1 MKNKK
6 VFGLAVLAMILVI
19 VGAAN
24 YILSALSA
32 RVDLT
37 AEQLYTL
44 SPGSKAAL
52 AKLDQKVTLKFFF
65 SESAKDTPPSLKT
78 YAEQVRDL
86 LGEYER
92 AGNGNVVIETY
103 DPKQDSDEE
112 EWAVKY
118 GIEPQQAN
126 PFGAPIYFGLV
137 VTCGTQEQTIPG
149 FDPRMESTLEYE
161 ITRHITRAVWPERPV
176 VGVLSSIPGVL
187 GEQMNPMMMQMRQ
200 RPSRGWVAFSELKK
214 DYDVREIAKD
224 AESIDPDVKA
234 LVVLHPKDL
243 SEKTLFAI
251 DQFVIKGGRLIA
263 CVDPFS
269 FKDFQTNAQQQ
280 NPMMQMGGQAEP
292 STLGK
297 LFDAWGISFDTK
309 KCVADDKAA
318 VQMRGPNGAVVT
330 DSTVL
335 MLGKDN
341 VEKDV
346 LTANISQL
354 FFPFA
359 GALDFTPTEGLE
371 FTPILTT
378 STNGACL
385 VNASMMPM
393 VLQMGPAA
401 IRDQIKPDGVH
412 RTLAGRLSGK
422 FKTAF
427 PKGPDWTEGSTNA
440 VPKVV
445 AASEKDNSV
454 FLFADADFLADEA
467 CTETINTLFGQ
478 QTILRGDNLAIFA
491 NIVEQFAGREELI
504 GLRSRG
510 PSDRPFEVV
519 RELRAEAEK
528 QFRADAEKLQK
539 EVNETSKELNEL
551 LQGKRGTNRQLV
563 TQEIETRVNN
573 LRRKKV
579 ETQKK
584 LKNVRKELNADIEN
598 LGFKLKVI
606 NICLMPLLVILFGII
621 RALFRRRR

>member
-6 VFGLAVLAMILVI
+6 VFGLAVLALILVI
-19 VGAAN
+19 VGATN

-44 SPGSKAAL
+44 SPGSKAVL

-65 SESAKDTPPSLKT
+65 SESAKDMPSSLKT

-118 GIEPQQAN
+118 GVEPQQAN

-149 FDPRMESTLEYE
+149 FDPRMESTLENE
-161 ITRHITRAVWPERPV
+161 ITRHITRVAWPERPV
-176 VGVLSSIPGVL
+176 VGVLSAIPGVL
-187 GEQMNPMMMQMRQ
+187 GEQMNPMMMQMRR
-200 RPSRGWVAFSELKK
+200 RPSPGWVAFSELKK
-214 DYDVREIAKD
+214 DYDLREIAKD
-224 AESIDPDVKA
+224 AESIDSDVKA
-234 LVVLHPKDL
+234 LVVIHPKDL

-269 FKDFQTNAQQQ
+269 FKDFEASSQQQQ
-280 NPMMQMGGQAEP
+280 NPMMQMGGQGGP

-297 LFDAWGISFDTK
+297 LFEKWGISFDTA

-318 VQMRGPNGAVVT
+318 VQMRGRNGAVVT
-330 DSTVL
+330 DATVL
-335 MLGKDN
+335 ELGKAN
-341 VEKDV
+341 IAKDV
-346 LTANISQL
+346 LTAGISQL
-354 FFPFA
+354 IIPYA
-359 GALDFTPTEGLE
+359 GALEFTPSEGLE
-371 FTPILTT
+371 FTPILT
-378 STNGACL
+378 SSNSACL
-385 VNASMMPM
+385 VDASM
-393 VLQMGPAA
+393 LQMGPEA
-401 IRDQIKPDGVH
+401 IRGQIKPDGVR
-412 RTLAGRLSGK
+412 RTLAGRLTGT

-427 PKGPDWTEGSTNA
+427 PKGPDWKEGSTNA
-440 VPKVV
+440 VPTVV
-445 AASEKDNSV
+445 ESGKGFV
-454 FLFADADFLADEA
+454 FLFADADFLSNEA
-467 CTETINTLFGQ
+467 CVEMVNTLFGQ
-478 QTILRGDNLAIFA
+478 QAVLRGDNLSLFS
-491 NIVEQFAGREELI
+491 NIIEQFAGREELI

-519 RELRAEAEK
+519 RNLRAEAEK
-528 QFRADAEKLQK
+528 KFRAKAEELQSKL
-539 EVNETSKELNEL
+539 NETSKKLNEL
-551 LQGKRGTNRQLV
+551 LQGKRGTDRQLV
-563 TQEIETRVNN
+563 SQELESAIGEA
-573 LRRKKV
+573 RREKAK
-579 ETQKK
+579 TQKE

-598 LGFKLKVI
+598 LGFRLKVL
-606 NICLMPLLVILFGII
+606 NICLMPLLVILLGIGHAI
-621 RALFRRRR
+621 FRRKR

>member
-44 SPGSKAAL
+44 SPGSKAVL

-65 SESAKDTPPSLKT
+65 SESAKDMPPSLKT

-86 LGEYER
+86 LREYER
-92 AGNGNVVIETY
+92 AGKGNVVIETY

-118 GIEPQQAN
+118 GVEPQQAN

-149 FDPRMESTLEYE
+149 FDPRMESTLENE
-161 ITRHITRAVWPERPV
+161 ITRHITRVVWPERPV

-187 GEQMNPMMMQMRQ
+187 GEQMNPMMMQMRR
-200 RPSRGWVAFSELKK
+200 RPSPGWIAFAELKK
-214 DYDVREIAKD
+214 DYDLREIAPD

-234 LVVLHPKDL
+234 LVVIHPKNL

-269 FKDFQTNAQQQ
+269 FKDFEASSQQQQ
-280 NPMMQMGGQAEP
+280 NPMMQMGGQGGP

-297 LFDAWGISFDTK
+297 LFEKWGISFDTA

-318 VQMRGPNGAVVT
+318 VQMRGRNGAVVT
-330 DSTVL
+330 DATVL
-335 MLGKDN
+335 ELGKAN
-341 VEKDV
+341 IAKDV
-346 LTANISQL
+346 LTAGISQL
-354 FFPFA
+354 IIPYA
-359 GALDFTPTEGLE
+359 GALEFTPSEGLE
-371 FTPILTT
+371 FTPILTS
-378 STNGACL
+378 STNNACL
-385 VNASMMPM
+385 VDASM
-393 VLQMGPAA
+393 LQMGPEA
-401 IRDQIKPDGVH
+401 IRGQIKPDGVR
-412 RTLAGRLSGK
+412 RTLAGRLTGT

-427 PKGPDWTEGSTNA
+427 PKGPDWKEGSTNA
-440 VPKVV
+440 VPTVV
-445 AASEKDNSV
+445 ESGKGFV
-454 FLFADADFLADEA
+454 FLFADADFLSNEA
-467 CTETINTLFGQ
+467 CVEMVNTLFGQ
-478 QTILRGDNLAIFA
+478 QAVLRGDNLSLFS
-491 NIVEQFAGREELI
+491 NIIEQFAGREELI

-519 RELRAEAEK
+519 RNLRAEAEK
-528 QFRADAEKLQK
+528 KFRAKAEELQAKL
-539 EVNETSKELNEL
+539 NETSKKLNEL
-551 LQGKRGTNRQLV
+551 LQGKRGTDRQLV
-563 TQEIETRVNN
+563 SQELESAIGEA
-573 LRRKKV
+573 RREKAK
-579 ETQKK
+579 TQKE

-598 LGFKLKVI
+598 LGFRLKVV
-606 NICLMPLLVILFGII
+606 NICLMPLLVILFGIF
-621 RALFRRRR
+621 RAVLRRRR

>member
-6 VFGLAVLAMILVI
+6 VFALVLLALILVI

-37 AEQLYTL
+37 AEHLYTL
-44 SPGSKAAL
+44 SPGSKAVL
-52 AKLDQKVTLKFFF
+52 GKLDRKVTLKFFF
-65 SESAKDTPPSLKT
+65 SESAKDMPPSLKT

-269 FKDFQTNAQQQ
+269 FKDFQANAQQQ
-280 NPMMQMGGQAEP
+280 NPMMQQMGGQAGP

-297 LFDAWGISFDTK
+297 LFDTWGISFDTK

-318 VQMRGPNGAVVT
+318 VQMRGRGGAVVT
-330 DSTVL
+330 DATVL
-335 MLGKDN
+335 DLGKAN
-341 VEKDV
+341 FEKDV
-346 LTANISQL
+346 LTAGISQMI
-354 FFPFA
+354 FPYA
-359 GALDFTPTEGLE
+359 GALSFKPTDGLA
-371 FTPILTT
+371 FTPIICT
-378 STNGACL
+378 STNSACL
-385 VNASMMPM
+385 VDATY
-393 VLQMGPAA
+393 LQMGPEA
-401 IRDQIKPDGVH
+401 IRGQINPDGVR
-412 RTLAGRLSGK
+412 RTLAGRLTGK

-445 AASEKDNSV
+445 AASEKENSV
-454 FLFADADFLADEA
+454 FLFADADFLSDDA
-467 CTETINTLFGQ
+467 CVQVGDTLFGQ
-478 QTILRGDNLAIFA
+478 QAVLRGDNLALFA

-528 QFRADAEKLQK
+528 KFRAKAEDLQK
-539 EVNETSKELNEL
+539 KFNETNKKLNDL
-551 LQGKRGTNRQLV
+551 LQGKHGTDRKLIS
-563 TQEIETRVNN
+563 QELENAISEA
-573 LRRKKV
+573 RREKAK
-579 ETQKK
+579 TQKE

-606 NICLMPLLVILFGII
+606 NICLVPLLVILFGIVH
-621 RALFRRRR
+621 ALLRRKR

>member
-6 VFGLAVLAMILVI
+6 VFGLVVLALILVI
-19 VGAAN
+19 AGATN

-37 AEQLYTL
+37 AERLYTL
-44 SPGSKAAL
+44 SPGSKAVL

-65 SESAKDTPPSLKT
+65 SESAKDMPPSLKT

-86 LGEYER
+86 LREYER
-92 AGNGNVVIETY
+92 AGKGNVVIETY

-118 GIEPQQAN
+118 GVEPQQAN

-149 FDPRMESTLEYE
+149 FDPRMESTLENE
-161 ITRHITRAVWPERPV
+161 ITRHITRVVWPERPV

-187 GEQMNPMMMQMRQ
+187 GEQMNPMMMQMRR
-200 RPSRGWVAFSELKK
+200 RPSPGWIAFAELKK
-214 DYDVREIAKD
+214 DYDLREIAKD

-234 LVVLHPKDL
+234 LVVIHPKDL

-269 FKDFQTNAQQQ
+269 FKDFEASAQQQQ
-280 NPMMQMGGQAEP
+280 NPMMQMGGQGGP

-297 LFDAWGISFDTK
+297 LFEKWGISFDTT
-309 KCVADDKAA
+309 KCVADDQAA
-318 VQMRGPNGAVVT
+318 VQMKGRNGTVVT
-330 DSTVL
+330 DATVL
-335 MLGKDN
+335 ELGKAN
-341 VEKDV
+341 IAKDV
-346 LTANISQL
+346 LTAGASQL
-354 FFPFA
+354 IIPFA
-359 GALDFTPTEGLE
+359 GALEFKPTEGLE

-385 VNASMMPM
+385 VEASM
-393 VLQMGPAA
+393 LQMGPEA
-401 IRDQIKPDGVH
+401 IRGQIKPDGVR
-412 RTLAGRLSGK
+412 RTLAGRLTGT

-427 PKGPDWTEGSTNA
+427 PKGPDWKEGSTNA
-440 VPKVV
+440 VPTVV
-445 AASEKDNSV
+445 ESGKGFV
-454 FLFADADFLADEA
+454 FLFADADFLSNEA
-467 CTETINTLFGQ
+467 CVEMVNTLFGQ
-478 QTILRGDNLAIFA
+478 QAVLRGDNLSLFS
-491 NIVEQFAGREELI
+491 NIIEQFAGREELI

-519 RELRAEAEK
+519 RNLRAEAEK
-528 QFRADAEKLQK
+528 KFRAKAEELQAKL
-539 EVNETSKELNEL
+539 NETSKKLNEL
-551 LQGKRGTNRQLV
+551 LQGKRGTDRQLV
-563 TQEIETRVNN
+563 SQELESAIGEA
-573 LRRKKV
+573 RREKAK
-579 ETQKK
+579 TQKE

-598 LGFKLKVI
+598 LGFRLKVV
-606 NICLMPLLVILFGII
+606 NICLVPLLVILFGIF
-621 RALFRRRR
+621 RAILRRKR

>member
-6 VFGLAVLAMILVI
+6 AFALVLLALILVI

-44 SPGSKAAL
+44 SPGSKAVL
-52 AKLDQKVTLKFFF
+52 GKLDRKVTLKFFF
-65 SESAKDTPPSLKT
+65 SESAKDMPPSLKT

-92 AGNGNVVIETY
+92 AGNGNVTLETY

-137 VTCGTQEQTIPG
+137 AVCGTQEQTIPG

-176 VGVLSSIPGVL
+176 VGVLSAIPGVL
-187 GEQMNPMMMQMRQ
+187 GEQPNPMMMQRQ
-200 RPSRGWVAFSELKK
+200 RPSRGWIAFSELKK

-224 AESIDPDVKA
+224 AESIDDDVKA
-234 LVVLHPKDL
+234 LVVVHPKDL

-269 FKDFQTNAQQQ
+269 FKDFQASGQQQ
-280 NPMMQMGGQAEP
+280 NPMMMQMGGQGGP

-297 LFDAWGISFDTK
+297 LFDAWGVSFDTS
-309 KCVADDKAA
+309 KCVADDKAS
-318 VQMRGPNGAVVT
+318 VQMRGRNGAVET
-330 DSTVL
+330 DATL
-335 MLGKDN
+335 LDLGKAN
-341 VEKDV
+341 IAKDV
-346 LTANISQL
+346 LTAGLSQL
-354 FFPFA
+354 LLPYA
-359 GALDFTPTEGLE
+359 GALEVTAKDGLA

-385 VNASMMPM
+385 VEASM
-393 VLQMGPAA
+393 LQMGPAA
-401 IRDQIKPDGVH
+401 IRDQIKPDGVR
-412 RTLAGRLSGK
+412 RTLAGRLTGT

-427 PKGPDWTEGSTNA
+427 PKGPDWKEGSTNA

-445 AASEKDNSV
+445 ASGESSV

-467 CTETINTLFGQ
+467 CVQVVDTLFGQ
-478 QTILRGDNLAIFA
+478 QAALRGDNLALFA

-519 RELRAEAEK
+519 RNLRAEAEK
-528 QFRADAEKLQK
+528 KFRAKAEELQAKL
-539 EVNETSKELNEL
+539 NETSKKLNEL
-551 LQGKRGTNRQLV
+551 LQGKRGTDRQLV
-563 TQEIETRVNN
+563 SQELESAIGEA
-573 LRRKKV
+573 RREKAK
-579 ETQKK
+579 TQKE

-598 LGFKLKVI
+598 LGFRLKVL
-606 NICLMPLLVILFGII
+606 NICLVPLLVVLFGIVH
-621 RALFRRRR
+621 ALLRRKR

>member
-6 VFGLAVLAMILVI
+6 VFGLVLLALILVI
-19 VGAAN
+19 VGTTN

-44 SPGSKAAL
+44 SPGSRAVL
-52 AKLDQKVTLKFFF
+52 AKLDRPVTLKFFF
-65 SESAKDTPPSLKT
+65 SESAKDMPPSLKT

-92 AGNGNVVIETY
+92 AGNGNVALETY

-118 GIEPQQAN
+118 GVEPQQAN

-176 VGVLSSIPGVL
+176 VGVLSAIPGVL
-187 GEQMNPMMMQMRQ
+187 GDKPNPMMMQMRQ
-200 RPSRGWVAFSELKK
+200 RPSRGWIAFAELKK

-224 AESIDPDVKA
+224 AESIDDDVKT
-234 LVVLHPKDL
+234 LIVVHPKDL

-269 FKDFQTNAQQQ
+269 FKDFEASSQQQ
-280 NPMMQMGGQAEP
+280 NPMMMQMGGQGGP

-297 LFDAWGISFDTK
+297 LFDAWGITFDTA

-318 VQMRGPNGAVVT
+318 VQMQGRDGAAVT
-330 DSTVL
+330 DATVL
-335 MLGKDN
+335 NLGKAN
-341 VEKDV
+341 IQKDV
-346 LTANISQL
+346 LTAGLSQL
-354 FFPFA
+354 ILPYA
-359 GALDFTPTEGLE
+359 GALEFTAKEGLA

-385 VNASMMPM
+385 VDASM
-393 VLQMGPAA
+393 LQMGPGA
-401 IRDQIKPDGVH
+401 IRDQIRPDGVR
-412 RTLAGRLSGK
+412 RTLAGRLTGT

-427 PKGPDWTEGSTNA
+427 PKGPDWKEGSTNA
-440 VPKVV
+440 VPKVI
-445 AASEKDNSV
+445 AASEKENSV
-454 FLFADADFLADEA
+454 FLFADADFLSDQA
-467 CTETINTLFGQ
+467 CVEVVNTLFGQ
-478 QTILRGDNLAIFA
+478 QAVLRGDNLALFA

-519 RELRAEAEK
+519 RDLRAEAEK
-528 QFRADAEKLQK
+528 KFRAKAEELQAKL
-539 EVNETSKELNEL
+539 NETSKKLNEL
-551 LQGKRGTNRQLV
+551 LQGKRGTDRQLV
-563 TQEIETRVNN
+563 SQELESAIGEA
-573 LRRKKV
+573 RREKAK
-579 ETQKK
+579 TQKE

-598 LGFKLKVI
+598 LGFRLKTI
-606 NICLMPLLVILFGII
+606 NICLVPLLVILFGIF
-621 RALFRRRR
+621 RALLRRKR

>member
-6 VFGLAVLAMILVI
+6 AFALVLLALILVI

-44 SPGSKAAL
+44 SPGSKAVL
-52 AKLDQKVTLKFFF
+52 GKLDRKVTLKFFF
-65 SESAKDTPPSLKT
+65 SESAKDMPPSLKT

-92 AGNGNVVIETY
+92 AGNGNVTLEIY

-137 VTCGTQEQTIPG
+137 AVCGTQEQTIPG

-176 VGVLSSIPGVL
+176 VGVLSAIPGVL
-187 GEQMNPMMMQMRQ
+187 GEQPNPMMMQRQ
-200 RPSRGWVAFSELKK
+200 RPSRGWIAFSELKK

-224 AESIDPDVKA
+224 AESIDDDVKA
-234 LVVLHPKDL
+234 LVVVHPKDL

-269 FKDFQTNAQQQ
+269 FKDFQASGQQQ
-280 NPMMQMGGQAEP
+280 NPMMMQMGGQGGP

-297 LFDAWGISFDTK
+297 LFDAWGVSFDTS
-309 KCVADDKAA
+309 KCVADDKAS
-318 VQMRGPNGAVVT
+318 VQMRGRNGAVET
-330 DSTVL
+330 DATL
-335 MLGKDN
+335 LDLGKAN
-341 VEKDV
+341 IAKDV
-346 LTANISQL
+346 LTAGLSQL
-354 FFPFA
+354 LLPYA
-359 GALDFTPTEGLE
+359 GALEVTAKDGLT

-385 VNASMMPM
+385 VEASM
-393 VLQMGPAA
+393 LQMGPAA
-401 IRDQIKPDGVH
+401 IRDQIKPDGVR
-412 RTLAGRLSGK
+412 RTLAGRLTGT

-427 PKGPDWTEGSTNA
+427 PKGPDWKEGSTNA

-445 AASEKDNSV
+445 ASGESSV

-467 CTETINTLFGQ
+467 CVQVVDTLFGQ
-478 QTILRGDNLAIFA
+478 QAALRGDNLALFA

-528 QFRADAEKLQK
+528 KFRAKAEDLQK
-539 EVNETSKELNEL
+539 KFNETNKKLNDL
-551 LQGKRGTNRQLV
+551 LQGKHGTDRKLIS
-563 TQEIETRVNN
+563 QELESAIGEA
-573 LRRKKV
+573 RREKAK
-579 ETQKK
+579 TQKE

-598 LGFKLKVI
+598 LGFRLKVL
-606 NICLMPLLVILFGII
+606 NICLVPLLVVLFGIVH
-621 RALFRRRR
+621 ALLRRKR

>member
-6 VFGLAVLAMILVI
+6 VFALVLLALILVI

-44 SPGSKAAL
+44 SPGSKAVL
-52 AKLDQKVTLKFFF
+52 GKLDRKVTLKFFF
-65 SESAKDTPPSLKT
+65 SESAKDMPPSLKT

-92 AGNGNVVIETY
+92 AGNGNVTLETY

-137 VTCGTQEQTIPG
+137 AVCGTQEQTIPG

-176 VGVLSSIPGVL
+176 VGVLSAIPGVL
-187 GEQMNPMMMQMRQ
+187 GEQPNPMMMQRQ
-200 RPSRGWVAFSELKK
+200 RPSRGWIAFSELKK

-224 AESIDPDVKA
+224 AESIDDDVKA
-234 LVVLHPKDL
+234 LVVVHPKDL

-269 FKDFQTNAQQQ
+269 FKDFQASGQQQ
-280 NPMMQMGGQAEP
+280 NPMMMQMGGQGGP

-297 LFDAWGISFDTK
+297 LFDAWGVSFDTS
-309 KCVADDKAA
+309 KCVADDKAS
-318 VQMRGPNGAVVT
+318 VQMRGRNGAVET
-330 DSTVL
+330 DATL
-335 MLGKDN
+335 LDLGKAN
-341 VEKDV
+341 IAKDV
-346 LTANISQL
+346 LTAGLSQL
-354 FFPFA
+354 LLPYA
-359 GALDFTPTEGLE
+359 GALEVTAKDGLA

-385 VNASMMPM
+385 VEASM
-393 VLQMGPAA
+393 LQMGPAA
-401 IRDQIKPDGVH
+401 IRDQIKPDGVR
-412 RTLAGRLSGK
+412 RTLAGRLTGT

-427 PKGPDWTEGSTNA
+427 PKGPDWKEGSTNA

-445 AASEKDNSV
+445 ASGESSV

-467 CTETINTLFGQ
+467 CVQVVDTLFGQ
-478 QTILRGDNLAIFA
+478 QAALRGDNLALFA

-528 QFRADAEKLQK
+528 KFRAKAEDLQK
-539 EVNETSKELNEL
+539 KFNETNKKLNDL
-551 LQGKRGTNRQLV
+551 LQGKHGTDRKLIS
-563 TQEIETRVNN
+563 QELESAIGEA
-573 LRRKKV
+573 RREKAK
-579 ETQKK
+579 TQKE

-598 LGFKLKVI
+598 LGFRLKVL
-606 NICLMPLLVILFGII
+606 NICLVPLLVVLFGIVH
-621 RALFRRRR
+621 ALLRRKR

>member
-1 MKNKK
+1 MKSKK
-6 VFGLAVLAMILVI
+6 FFGLAVLALILVI

-24 YILSALSA
+24 FILSALSA

-44 SPGSKAAL
+44 SPGSKAVL

-65 SESAKDTPPSLKT
+65 SESAKDMPPSLKT

-118 GIEPQQAN
+118 GVEPQQAN

-149 FDPRMESTLEYE
+149 FDPRMESTLENE

-176 VGVLSSIPGVL
+176 VGVLSAIPGVL
-187 GEQMNPMMMQMRQ
+187 GEQMNPMMMQMRR
-200 RPSRGWVAFSELKK
+200 RPSPGWVAFSELKK
-214 DYDVREIAKD
+214 DYDLREIAKD

-234 LVVLHPKDL
+234 LVVIHPKDL

-269 FKDFQTNAQQQ
+269 FKDMEASSQQQ
-280 NPMMQMGGQAEP
+280 NPMMQMGGQGGP

-297 LFDAWGISFDTK
+297 LFEKWGISFDTS

-318 VQMRGPNGAVVT
+318 VQMRGRNGAVVT
-330 DSTVL
+330 DATVL
-335 MLGKDN
+335 ELGKAN
-341 VEKDV
+341 IAKDV
-346 LTANISQL
+346 LTAGISQL
-354 FFPFA
+354 IIPYA
-359 GALDFTPTEGLE
+359 GALEFTPSEGLE
-371 FTPILTT
+371 FTPILTS
-378 STNGACL
+378 STNNACL
-385 VNASMMPM
+385 VDASM
-393 VLQMGPAA
+393 LQMGPEA
-401 IRDQIKPDGVH
+401 IRGQIKPDGVR
-412 RTLAGRLSGK
+412 RTLAGRLTGT

-427 PKGPDWTEGSTNA
+427 PKGPDWKEGSTNA
-440 VPKVV
+440 VPTVV
-445 AASEKDNSV
+445 ESGKGFV
-454 FLFADADFLADEA
+454 FLFADADFLSNEA
-467 CTETINTLFGQ
+467 CVEMVNTLFGQ
-478 QTILRGDNLAIFA
+478 QAVLRGDNLSLFS
-491 NIVEQFAGREELI
+491 NIIEQFAGREELI

-519 RELRAEAEK
+519 RNLRAEAEK
-528 QFRADAEKLQK
+528 KFRAKAEELQAKL
-539 EVNETSKELNEL
+539 NETSKKLNEL
-551 LQGKRGTNRQLV
+551 LQGKPTASSS
-563 TQEIETRVNN
+563 
-573 LRRKKV
+573 RR
-579 ETQKK
+579 
-584 LKNVRKELNADIEN
+584 NS
-598 LGFKLKVI
+598 
-606 NICLMPLLVILFGII
+606 
-621 RALFRRRR
+621 RAPSARPAAKRRRRRRSSRTSARS

>member
-6 VFGLAVLAMILVI
+6 VFALVLLALILVI

-44 SPGSKAAL
+44 SPGSKAVL
-52 AKLDQKVTLKFFF
+52 GKLDRKVTLKFFF
-65 SESAKDTPPSLKT
+65 SESAKDMPPSLKT

-92 AGNGNVVIETY
+92 AGNGNVTLEIY

-137 VTCGTQEQTIPG
+137 AVCGTQEQTIPG

-176 VGVLSSIPGVL
+176 VGVLSAIPGVL
-187 GEQMNPMMMQMRQ
+187 GEQPNPMMMQRQ
-200 RPSRGWVAFSELKK
+200 RPSRGWIAFSELKK

-224 AESIDPDVKA
+224 AESIDDDVKA
-234 LVVLHPKDL
+234 LVVVHPKDL

-269 FKDFQTNAQQQ
+269 FKDFQASGQQQ
-280 NPMMQMGGQAEP
+280 NPMMMQMGGQGGP

-297 LFDAWGISFDTK
+297 LFDAWGVSFDTS
-309 KCVADDKAA
+309 KCVADDKAS
-318 VQMRGPNGAVVT
+318 VQMRGRNGAVET
-330 DSTVL
+330 DATL
-335 MLGKDN
+335 LDLGKAN
-341 VEKDV
+341 IAKDV
-346 LTANISQL
+346 LTAGLSQL
-354 FFPFA
+354 LLPYA
-359 GALDFTPTEGLE
+359 GALEVTAKDGLA

-385 VNASMMPM
+385 VEASM
-393 VLQMGPAA
+393 LQMGPAA
-401 IRDQIKPDGVH
+401 IRDQIKPDGVR
-412 RTLAGRLSGK
+412 RTLAGRLTGT

-427 PKGPDWTEGSTNA
+427 PKGPDWKEGSTNA

-445 AASEKDNSV
+445 ASGESSV

-467 CTETINTLFGQ
+467 CVQVVDTLFGQ
-478 QTILRGDNLAIFA
+478 
-491 NIVEQFAGREELI
+491 
-504 GLRSRG
+504 
-510 PSDRPFEVV
+510 
-519 RELRAEAEK
+519 
-528 QFRADAEKLQK
+528 
-539 EVNETSKELNEL
+539 
-551 LQGKRGTNRQLV
+551 
-563 TQEIETRVNN
+563 
-573 LRRKKV
+573 
-579 ETQKK
+579 
-584 LKNVRKELNADIEN
+584 
-598 LGFKLKVI
+598 
-606 NICLMPLLVILFGII
+606 
-621 RALFRRRR
+621 

>member
-6 VFGLAVLAMILVI
+6 AFALVLLALILVI

-44 SPGSKAAL
+44 SPGSKAVL
-52 AKLDQKVTLKFFF
+52 GKLDRKVTLKFFF
-65 SESAKDTPPSLKT
+65 SESAKDMPPSLKT

-92 AGNGNVVIETY
+92 AGNGNVTLETY

-137 VTCGTQEQTIPG
+137 AVCGTQEQTIPG

-176 VGVLSSIPGVL
+176 VGVLSAIPGVL
-187 GEQMNPMMMQMRQ
+187 GEQPNPMMMQRQ
-200 RPSRGWVAFSELKK
+200 RPSRGWIAFSELKK

-224 AESIDPDVKA
+224 AESIDDDVKA
-234 LVVLHPKDL
+234 LVVVHPKDL

-269 FKDFQTNAQQQ
+269 FKDFQASGQQQ
-280 NPMMQMGGQAEP
+280 NPMMMQMGGQGGP

-297 LFDAWGISFDTK
+297 LFDAWGVSFDTS
-309 KCVADDKAA
+309 KCVADDKAS
-318 VQMRGPNGAVVT
+318 VQMRGRNGAVET
-330 DSTVL
+330 DATL
-335 MLGKDN
+335 LDLGKAN
-341 VEKDV
+341 IAKDV
-346 LTANISQL
+346 LTAGLSQL
-354 FFPFA
+354 LLPYA
-359 GALDFTPTEGLE
+359 GALEVTAKDGLA

-385 VNASMMPM
+385 VEASM
-393 VLQMGPAA
+393 LQMGPAA
-401 IRDQIKPDGVH
+401 IRDQIKPDGVR
-412 RTLAGRLSGK
+412 RTLAGRLTGT

-427 PKGPDWTEGSTNA
+427 PKGPDWKEGSTNA

-445 AASEKDNSV
+445 ASGESSV

-467 CTETINTLFGQ
+467 CVQVVDTLFGQ
-478 QTILRGDNLAIFA
+478 QAALRGDNLALFA

-528 QFRADAEKLQK
+528 KFRAKAEELQAKL
-539 EVNETSKELNEL
+539 NETSKKLNEL
-551 LQGKRGTNRQLV
+551 LQGKRGTDRQLV
-563 TQEIETRVNN
+563 SQELESAIGEA
-573 LRRKKV
+573 RREKAK
-579 ETQKK
+579 TQKE

-598 LGFKLKVI
+598 LGFRLKTI
-606 NICLMPLLVILFGII
+606 NICLVPLLVILFGIF
-621 RALFRRRR
+621 RALLRRKR

>member
-6 VFGLAVLAMILVI
+6 VFGLAALALILVI
-19 VGAAN
+19 AVAVN
-24 YILSALSA
+24 TILAALSA

-44 SPGSKAAL
+44 SPGSKAVL

-65 SESAKDTPPSLKT
+65 SESAKDMPPSLKT

-118 GIEPQQAN
+118 GVEPQQAN

-161 ITRHITRAVWPERPV
+161 ITRRITRAVWPERPV

-200 RPSRGWVAFSELKK
+200 RPSRGWIAFSELKK

-224 AESIDPDVKA
+224 AESIDADVKA
-234 LVVLHPKDL
+234 LVVVHPKDL

-269 FKDFQTNAQQQ
+269 FKDFQANAQQQ
-280 NPMMQMGGQAEP
+280 NPMMQQMGGQAGP

-318 VQMRGPNGAVVT
+318 VQMRGRGGAVVT
-330 DSTVL
+330 DATVL
-335 MLGKDN
+335 DLGKAN
-341 VEKDV
+341 FEKDV
-346 LTANISQL
+346 LTAGISQMI
-354 FFPFA
+354 FPYA
-359 GALDFTPTEGLE
+359 GALSFKSTDGLS
-371 FTPILTT
+371 FTPIICT
-378 STNGACL
+378 STNSACL
-385 VNASMMPM
+385 VDANY
-393 VLQMGPAA
+393 LQMGPEA
-401 IRDQIKPDGVH
+401 IRGQINPDGVR
-412 RTLAGRLSGK
+412 RTLAGRLTGK

-445 AASEKDNSV
+445 AASEKENSV
-454 FLFADADFLADEA
+454 FLFADADFLSDDA
-467 CTETINTLFGQ
+467 CVQVVDTLFGQ
-478 QTILRGDNLAIFA
+478 QAVLRGDNLALFA

-528 QFRADAEKLQK
+528 KFRAKAEDLQK
-539 EVNETSKELNEL
+539 KFNETNKKLNDL
-551 LQGKRGTNRQLV
+551 LQGKHGTDRKLIS
-563 TQEIETRVNN
+563 QELENAISEA
-573 LRRKKV
+573 RREKAK
-579 ETQKK
+579 TQKE

-606 NICLMPLLVILFGII
+606 NICLVPLLVILFGIVH
-621 RALFRRRR
+621 ALLRRKR

>member
-6 VFGLAVLAMILVI
+6 AFALVLLALILVI

-44 SPGSKAAL
+44 SPGSKAVL
-52 AKLDQKVTLKFFF
+52 GKLDRKVTLKFFF
-65 SESAKDTPPSLKT
+65 SESAKDMPPSLKT

-92 AGNGNVVIETY
+92 AGNGNVTLEIY

-137 VTCGTQEQTIPG
+137 AVCGTQEQPIPG

-176 VGVLSSIPGVL
+176 VGVLSAIPGVL
-187 GEQMNPMMMQMRQ
+187 GEQPNPMMMQRQ
-200 RPSRGWVAFSELKK
+200 RPSRGWIAFSELKK

-224 AESIDPDVKA
+224 AESIDDDVKA
-234 LVVLHPKDL
+234 LVVVHPKDL

-269 FKDFQTNAQQQ
+269 FKDFQASGQQQ
-280 NPMMQMGGQAEP
+280 NPMMMQMGGQGGP

-297 LFDAWGISFDTK
+297 LFDAWGVSFDTS
-309 KCVADDKAA
+309 KCVADDKAS
-318 VQMRGPNGAVVT
+318 VQMRGRNGAVET
-330 DSTVL
+330 DATL
-335 MLGKDN
+335 LDLGKAN
-341 VEKDV
+341 IAKDV
-346 LTANISQL
+346 LTAGLSQL
-354 FFPFA
+354 LLPYA
-359 GALDFTPTEGLE
+359 GALEVTAKDGLA

-385 VNASMMPM
+385 VEASM
-393 VLQMGPAA
+393 LQMGPAA
-401 IRDQIKPDGVH
+401 IRDQIKPDGVR
-412 RTLAGRLSGK
+412 RTLAGRLTGT

-427 PKGPDWTEGSTNA
+427 PKGPDWKEGSTNA

-445 AASEKDNSV
+445 ASGESSV

-467 CTETINTLFGQ
+467 CVQVVDTLFGQ
-478 QTILRGDNLAIFA
+478 QAALRGDNLALFA

-528 QFRADAEKLQK
+528 KFRAKAEDLQK
-539 EVNETSKELNEL
+539 KFNETNKKLNDL
-551 LQGKRGTNRQLV
+551 LQGKHGTDRKLIS
-563 TQEIETRVNN
+563 QELESAIGEA
-573 LRRKKV
+573 RREKAK
-579 ETQKK
+579 TQKE

-598 LGFKLKVI
+598 LGFRLKVL
-606 NICLMPLLVILFGII
+606 NICLVPLLVVLFGIVH
-621 RALFRRRR
+621 ALLRRKR

>member
-6 VFGLAVLAMILVI
+6 VFGLAVLALILVI
-19 VGAAN
+19 VGATN

-44 SPGSKAAL
+44 SPGSKAVL

-65 SESAKDTPPSLKT
+65 SESAKDMPSSLKT

-118 GIEPQQAN
+118 GVEPQQAN

-149 FDPRMESTLEYE
+149 FDPRMESTLENE
-161 ITRHITRAVWPERPV
+161 ITRHITRVAWPERPV
-176 VGVLSSIPGVL
+176 VGVLSAIPGVL
-187 GEQMNPMMMQMRQ
+187 GEQMNPMMMQMRR
-200 RPSRGWVAFSELKK
+200 RPSPGWVAFSELKK
-214 DYDVREIAKD
+214 DYDLREIAKD
-224 AESIDPDVKA
+224 AETIDPDVKA
-234 LVVLHPKDL
+234 LVVIHPKDL

-269 FKDFQTNAQQQ
+269 FKDMEASSQQQQ
-280 NPMMQMGGQAEP
+280 NPMMQMGGQGGP

-297 LFDAWGISFDTK
+297 LFEKWGISFDTS

-318 VQMRGPNGAVVT
+318 VQIRGRNGAVVT
-330 DSTVL
+330 DATVL
-335 MLGKDN
+335 ELGKAN
-341 VEKDV
+341 IAKDV
-346 LTANISQL
+346 LTAGISQL
-354 FFPFA
+354 IIPYA
-359 GALDFTPTEGLE
+359 GALEFTPSEGLE
-371 FTPILTT
+371 FTPILTS
-378 STNGACL
+378 STNNACL
-385 VNASMMPM
+385 VDASM
-393 VLQMGPAA
+393 LQMGPEA
-401 IRDQIKPDGVH
+401 IRGQIKPDGVR
-412 RTLAGRLSGK
+412 RTLAGRLTGT

-427 PKGPDWTEGSTNA
+427 PKGPDWKEGSTNA
-440 VPKVV
+440 VPTVV
-445 AASEKDNSV
+445 ESGKGFV
-454 FLFADADFLADEA
+454 FLFADADFLSNEA
-467 CTETINTLFGQ
+467 CVEMVNTLFGQ
-478 QTILRGDNLAIFA
+478 QAVLRGDNLSLFS
-491 NIVEQFAGREELI
+491 NIIEQFAGREELI

-519 RELRAEAEK
+519 RNLRAEAEK
-528 QFRADAEKLQK
+528 KFRAKAEELQAKL
-539 EVNETSKELNEL
+539 NETSKKLNEH
-551 LQGKRGTNRQLV
+551 LQGKRGTDRQLV
-563 TQEIETRVNN
+563 SQELESAIGEA
-573 LRRKKV
+573 RREKAK
-579 ETQKK
+579 TQKE

-598 LGFKLKVI
+598 LGFRLKVV
-606 NICLMPLLVILFGII
+606 NICLVPLLVILFGIF
-621 RALFRRRR
+621 RAVLRRKR

>member
-6 VFGLAVLAMILVI
+6 AFALVLLALILVI

-44 SPGSKAAL
+44 SPGSKAVL
-52 AKLDQKVTLKFFF
+52 GKLDRKVTLKFFF
-65 SESAKDTPPSLKT
+65 SESAKDMPPSLKT

-92 AGNGNVVIETY
+92 AGNGNVTLEIY

-137 VTCGTQEQTIPG
+137 AVCGTQEQTIPG

-176 VGVLSSIPGVL
+176 VGVLSAIPGVL
-187 GEQMNPMMMQMRQ
+187 GEQPNPMMMQRQ
-200 RPSRGWVAFSELKK
+200 RPSRGWIAFSELKK

-224 AESIDPDVKA
+224 AESIDDDVKA
-234 LVVLHPKDL
+234 LVVVHPKDL

-269 FKDFQTNAQQQ
+269 FKDFQASGQQQ
-280 NPMMQMGGQAEP
+280 NPMMMQMGGQGGP

-297 LFDAWGISFDTK
+297 LFDAWGVSFDTS
-309 KCVADDKAA
+309 KCVADDKAS
-318 VQMRGPNGAVVT
+318 VQMRGRNGAVET
-330 DSTVL
+330 DATL
-335 MLGKDN
+335 LDLGKAN
-341 VEKDV
+341 IAKDV
-346 LTANISQL
+346 LTAGLSQL
-354 FFPFA
+354 LLPYA
-359 GALDFTPTEGLE
+359 GALEVTAKDGLA

-385 VNASMMPM
+385 VEASM
-393 VLQMGPAA
+393 LQMGPAA
-401 IRDQIKPDGVH
+401 IRDQIKPDGVR
-412 RTLAGRLSGK
+412 RTLAGRLTGT

-427 PKGPDWTEGSTNA
+427 PKGPDWKEGSTNA

-445 AASEKDNSV
+445 ASGESSV

-467 CTETINTLFGQ
+467 CVQVVDTLFGQ
-478 QTILRGDNLAIFA
+478 QAALRGDNLALFA

-528 QFRADAEKLQK
+528 KFRAKAEDLQK
-539 EVNETSKELNEL
+539 KFNETNKKLNDL
-551 LQGKRGTNRQLV
+551 LQGKHGTDRKLIS
-563 TQEIETRVNN
+563 QELESAIGEA
-573 LRRKKV
+573 RREKAK
-579 ETQKK
+579 TQKE

-598 LGFKLKVI
+598 LGFRLKVL
-606 NICLMPLLVILFGII
+606 NICLVPLLVVLFGIVH
-621 RALFRRRR
+621 ALLRRKR

>member
-6 VFGLAVLAMILVI
+6 VFGLAVLALILVI
-19 VGAAN
+19 VGATN

-44 SPGSKAAL
+44 SPGSKAVL

-65 SESAKDTPPSLKT
+65 SESAKDMPPSLKT

-118 GIEPQQAN
+118 GVEPQQAN

-149 FDPRMESTLEYE
+149 FDPRMESTLENE
-161 ITRHITRAVWPERPV
+161 ITRHITRVAWPERPV
-176 VGVLSSIPGVL
+176 VGVLSAIPGVL
-187 GEQMNPMMMQMRQ
+187 GEQMNPMMMQMRR
-200 RPSRGWVAFSELKK
+200 RPSPGWVAFSELKK
-214 DYDVREIAKD
+214 DYDLREIAKD

-234 LVVLHPKDL
+234 LVVIHPKDL

-269 FKDFQTNAQQQ
+269 FKDFEASSQQQQ
-280 NPMMQMGGQAEP
+280 NPMMQMGGQGGP

-297 LFDAWGISFDTK
+297 LFEKWGISFDTS
-309 KCVADDKAA
+309 KCVADDKSA
-318 VQMRGPNGAVVT
+318 VQMRGRNGAVVT
-330 DSTVL
+330 DATVL
-335 MLGKDN
+335 ELGKAN
-341 VEKDV
+341 IAKDV
-346 LTANISQL
+346 LTAGISQL
-354 FFPFA
+354 IIPYA
-359 GALDFTPTEGLE
+359 GALEFTPSEGLE
-371 FTPILTT
+371 FTPILTS
-378 STNGACL
+378 STNNACL
-385 VNASMMPM
+385 VDASM
-393 VLQMGPAA
+393 LQMGPEA
-401 IRDQIKPDGVH
+401 IRGQIKPDGVR
-412 RTLAGRLSGK
+412 RTLAGRLTGT

-427 PKGPDWTEGSTNA
+427 PKGPDWKEGSTNA
-440 VPKVV
+440 VPTVV
-445 AASEKDNSV
+445 ESGKGFV
-454 FLFADADFLADEA
+454 FLFADADFLSNEA
-467 CTETINTLFGQ
+467 CVEMVNTLFGQ
-478 QTILRGDNLAIFA
+478 QAVLRGDNLSLFS
-491 NIVEQFAGREELI
+491 NIIEQFAGREELI

-519 RELRAEAEK
+519 RNLRAEAEK
-528 QFRADAEKLQK
+528 KFRAKAEELQAKL
-539 EVNETSKELNEL
+539 NETSKKLNEL
-551 LQGKRGTNRQLV
+551 LQGKRGTDRQLV
-563 TQEIETRVNN
+563 SQELESAIGEA
-573 LRRKKV
+573 RREKAK
-579 ETQKK
+579 TQKE

-598 LGFKLKVI
+598 LGFRLKVV
-606 NICLMPLLVILFGII
+606 NICLVPLLVILFGIF
-621 RALFRRRR
+621 RAVLRRKR

>member
-6 VFGLAVLAMILVI
+6 AFALVLLALILVI

-44 SPGSKAAL
+44 SPGSKAVL
-52 AKLDQKVTLKFFF
+52 GKLDRKVTLKFFF
-65 SESAKDTPPSLKT
+65 SESAKDMPPSLKT

-92 AGNGNVVIETY
+92 AGNGNVTLETY

-137 VTCGTQEQTIPG
+137 AVCGTQEQTIPG

-176 VGVLSSIPGVL
+176 VGVLSAIPGVL
-187 GEQMNPMMMQMRQ
+187 GEQPNPMMMQRQ
-200 RPSRGWVAFSELKK
+200 RPSRGWIAFSELKK

-224 AESIDPDVKA
+224 AESIDDDVKA
-234 LVVLHPKDL
+234 LVVVHPKDL

-269 FKDFQTNAQQQ
+269 FKDFQASGQQQ
-280 NPMMQMGGQAEP
+280 NPMMMQMGGQGGP

-297 LFDAWGISFDTK
+297 LFDAWGVSFDTS
-309 KCVADDKAA
+309 KCVADDKAS
-318 VQMRGPNGAVVT
+318 VQMRGRNGAVET
-330 DSTVL
+330 DATL
-335 MLGKDN
+335 LDLGKAN
-341 VEKDV
+341 IAKDV
-346 LTANISQL
+346 LTAGLSQL
-354 FFPFA
+354 LLPYA
-359 GALDFTPTEGLE
+359 GALEVTAKDGLA

-385 VNASMMPM
+385 VEASM
-393 VLQMGPAA
+393 LQMGPAA
-401 IRDQIKPDGVH
+401 IRDQIKPDGVR
-412 RTLAGRLSGK
+412 RTLAGRLTGT

-427 PKGPDWTEGSTNA
+427 PKGPDWKEGSTNA

-445 AASEKDNSV
+445 ASGESSV

-467 CTETINTLFGQ
+467 CVQVVDTLFGQ
-478 QTILRGDNLAIFA
+478 QAALRGDNLALFA

-528 QFRADAEKLQK
+528 KFRAKAEDLQK
-539 EVNETSKELNEL
+539 KFNETNKKLNDL
-551 LQGKRGTNRQLV
+551 LQGKHGTDRKLIS
-563 TQEIETRVNN
+563 QELESAIGEA
-573 LRRKKV
+573 RREKAK
-579 ETQKK
+579 TQKE

-598 LGFKLKVI
+598 LGFRLKVL
-606 NICLMPLLVILFGII
+606 NICLVPLLVVLFGIVH
-621 RALFRRRR
+621 ALLRRKR

>member
-6 VFGLAVLAMILVI
+6 AFALVLLALILVI

-44 SPGSKAAL
+44 SPGSKAVL
-52 AKLDQKVTLKFFF
+52 GKLDRKVTLKFFF
-65 SESAKDTPPSLKT
+65 SESAKDMPPSLKT

-92 AGNGNVVIETY
+92 AGKGNVMLETY

-176 VGVLSSIPGVL
+176 VGVLSAIPGVL
-187 GEQMNPMMMQMRQ
+187 GEQPNPMMMQRQ
-200 RPSRGWVAFSELKK
+200 RPSRGWIAFSELKK

-224 AESIDPDVKA
+224 AESIDDDVKA
-234 LVVLHPKDL
+234 LVVVHPKDL

-269 FKDFQTNAQQQ
+269 FKDFQASGQQQ
-280 NPMMQMGGQAEP
+280 NPMMMQMGGQGGP

-297 LFDAWGISFDTK
+297 LFDAWGVSFDTS
-309 KCVADDKAA
+309 KCVADDKAS
-318 VQMRGPNGAVVT
+318 VQMRGRNGAVET
-330 DSTVL
+330 DATL
-335 MLGKDN
+335 LDLGKAN
-341 VEKDV
+341 IAKDV
-346 LTANISQL
+346 LTAGLSQL
-354 FFPFA
+354 LLPYA
-359 GALDFTPTEGLE
+359 GALEVTAKDGLA

-385 VNASMMPM
+385 VEASM
-393 VLQMGPAA
+393 LQMGPAA
-401 IRDQIKPDGVH
+401 IRDQIKPDGVR
-412 RTLAGRLSGK
+412 RTLAGRLTGT

-427 PKGPDWTEGSTNA
+427 PKGPDWKEGSTNA

-445 AASEKDNSV
+445 ASGESSV

-467 CTETINTLFGQ
+467 CVQVVDTLFGQ
-478 QTILRGDNLAIFA
+478 QAALRGDNLALFA

-528 QFRADAEKLQK
+528 KFRAKAEDLQK
-539 EVNETSKELNEL
+539 KFNETNKKLNDL
-551 LQGKRGTNRQLV
+551 LQGKHGTDRKLIS
-563 TQEIETRVNN
+563 QELESAIGEA
-573 LRRKKV
+573 RREKAK
-579 ETQKK
+579 TQKE

-598 LGFKLKVI
+598 LGFRLKVL
-606 NICLMPLLVILFGII
+606 NICLVPLLVVLFGIVH
-621 RALFRRRR
+621 ALLRRKR

>member
-6 VFGLAVLAMILVI
+6 VFGLAVLALILVI

-24 YILSALSA
+24 FILSALSA

-44 SPGSKAAL
+44 SPGSKAVL
-52 AKLDQKVTLKFFF
+52 GKLDRKVTLKFFF
-65 SESAKDTPPSLKT
+65 SESAKDMPPSLKT

-92 AGNGNVVIETY
+92 AGNGNVTLETY

-137 VTCGTQEQTIPG
+137 AVCGTQEQTIPG

-176 VGVLSSIPGVL
+176 VGVLSAIPGVL
-187 GEQMNPMMMQMRQ
+187 GEQPNPMMMQRQ
-200 RPSRGWVAFSELKK
+200 RPSRGWIAFSELKK

-224 AESIDPDVKA
+224 AESIDDDVKT
-234 LVVLHPKDL
+234 LVVVHPKDL

-269 FKDFQTNAQQQ
+269 FKDFQASGQQQ
-280 NPMMQMGGQAEP
+280 NPMMMQMGGQGGP

-297 LFDAWGISFDTK
+297 LFDAWGISFDTS
-309 KCVADDKAA
+309 KCVADDKAS
-318 VQMRGPNGAVVT
+318 VQMRGRNGAVET
-330 DSTVL
+330 DATL
-335 MLGKDN
+335 LDLGKAN
-341 VEKDV
+341 IAKDV
-346 LTANISQL
+346 LTAGLSQL
-354 FFPFA
+354 LLPYA
-359 GALDFTPTEGLE
+359 GALEVTAKDGLA

-385 VNASMMPM
+385 VEASM
-393 VLQMGPAA
+393 LQMGPAA
-401 IRDQIKPDGVH
+401 IRDQIKPDGVR
-412 RTLAGRLSGK
+412 RTLAGRLTGT

-427 PKGPDWTEGSTNA
+427 PKGPDWKEGSTNA

-445 AASEKDNSV
+445 ASGESSV

-467 CTETINTLFGQ
+467 CVQVVDTLFGQ
-478 QTILRGDNLAIFA
+478 QAALRGDNLALFA

-528 QFRADAEKLQK
+528 KFRAKAEDLQK
-539 EVNETSKELNEL
+539 KFNETNKKLNDL
-551 LQGKRGTNRQLV
+551 LQGKHGTDRKLIS
-563 TQEIETRVNN
+563 QELESAIGEA
-573 LRRKKV
+573 RREKAK
-579 ETQKK
+579 TQKE

-598 LGFKLKVI
+598 LGFRLKVL
-606 NICLMPLLVILFGII
+606 NICLVPLLVVLFGIVH
-621 RALFRRRR
+621 ALLRRKR

>member
-44 SPGSKAAL
+44 SPGSKAVL

-65 SESAKDTPPSLKT
+65 SESAKDMPSSLKT

-118 GIEPQQAN
+118 GVEPQQAN

-149 FDPRMESTLEYE
+149 FDPRMESTLENE
-161 ITRHITRAVWPERPV
+161 ITRHITRVAWPERPV
-176 VGVLSSIPGVL
+176 VGVLSAIPGVL
-187 GEQMNPMMMQMRQ
+187 GEQMNPMMMQMRR
-200 RPSRGWVAFSELKK
+200 RPSPGWVAFSELKK
-214 DYDVREIAKD
+214 DYDLREIAKD
-224 AESIDPDVKA
+224 AESIDSDVKA
-234 LVVLHPKDL
+234 LVVIHPKDL

-269 FKDFQTNAQQQ
+269 FKDFEASSQQQQ
-280 NPMMQMGGQAEP
+280 NPMMQMGGQGGP

-297 LFDAWGISFDTK
+297 LFEKWGISFDTS

-318 VQMRGPNGAVVT
+318 VQMRGRNGAVVT
-330 DSTVL
+330 DATVL
-335 MLGKDN
+335 ELGKAN
-341 VEKDV
+341 IAKDV
-346 LTANISQL
+346 LTAGISQL
-354 FFPFA
+354 IIPYA
-359 GALDFTPTEGLE
+359 GALEFTPSEGLE
-371 FTPILTT
+371 FTPILTS
-378 STNGACL
+378 STNNACL
-385 VNASMMPM
+385 VDASM
-393 VLQMGPAA
+393 LQMGPEA
-401 IRDQIKPDGVH
+401 IRGQIKPDGVR
-412 RTLAGRLSGK
+412 RTLAGRLTGT

-427 PKGPDWTEGSTNA
+427 PKGPDWKEGSTNA
-440 VPKVV
+440 VPTVV
-445 AASEKDNSV
+445 ESGKGFV
-454 FLFADADFLADEA
+454 FLFADADFLSNEA
-467 CTETINTLFGQ
+467 CVEMVNTLFGQ
-478 QTILRGDNLAIFA
+478 QAVLRGDNLSLFS
-491 NIVEQFAGREELI
+491 NIIEQFAGPEELI

-519 RELRAEAEK
+519 RNLRAEAEK
-528 QFRADAEKLQK
+528 KFRAKAEELQAKL
-539 EVNETSKELNEL
+539 NETSKKLNEL
-551 LQGKRGTNRQLV
+551 LQGKRGTDRQLV
-563 TQEIETRVNN
+563 SQELESAIGEA
-573 LRRKKV
+573 RREKAK
-579 ETQKK
+579 TQKE

-598 LGFKLKVI
+598 LGFRLKVV
-606 NICLMPLLVILFGII
+606 NICLVPLLVILFGIF
-621 RALFRRRR
+621 RAVLRRKR

>member
-6 VFGLAVLAMILVI
+6 VFGLVLLALILVI
-19 VGAAN
+19 VGATN

-44 SPGSKAAL
+44 SPGSKAVL
-52 AKLDQKVTLKFFF
+52 GKLDRKVTLKFFF
-65 SESAKDTPPSLKT
+65 SESAKDMPPSIKT

-92 AGNGNVVIETY
+92 AGKGNVVLETY

-118 GIEPQQAN
+118 GIEPQQVN

-137 VTCGTQEQTIPG
+137 AVCGTQEQAIPG

-161 ITRHITRAVWPERPV
+161 ITRHITRVVWPERPV
-176 VGVLSSIPGVL
+176 VGVLSAIPGVL
-187 GEQMNPMMMQMRQ
+187 GEQMNPMMMQMRR
-200 RPSRGWVAFSELKK
+200 RPSRGWIAFSELKK

-224 AESIDPDVKA
+224 AESIDNDVKT
-234 LVVLHPKDL
+234 LIVIHPKDL

-269 FKDFQTNAQQQ
+269 FKDFEASAQQQ
-280 NPMMQMGGQAEP
+280 NPMMMQMGGQGGP

-297 LFDAWGISFDTK
+297 LFDAWGITFDTS

-318 VQMRGPNGAVVT
+318 VQMEGRDGAAVT

-335 MLGKDN
+335 NLGKDN
-341 VEKDV
+341 IQKDV
-346 LTANISQL
+346 LTAGLSQL
-354 FFPFA
+354 LLPYA
-359 GALDFTPTEGLE
+359 GSIEFKPTKDLA
-371 FTPILTT
+371 FTPILTS

-385 VNASMMPM
+385 VDASL
-393 VLQMGPAA
+393 LQMGPGA
-401 IRDQIKPDGVH
+401 IRNQIKPDGVR
-412 RTLAGRLSGK
+412 RTLAGRLTGT

-427 PKGPDWTEGSTNA
+427 PKGPDWKEGSTNA

-445 AASEKDNSV
+445 ASGESSV

-467 CTETINTLFGQ
+467 CVQVVDTLFGQ
-478 QTILRGDNLAIFA
+478 QAMLRGDNLAFFA

-528 QFRADAEKLQK
+528 KFRAKAEELQK
-539 EVNETSKELNEL
+539 KFDETNKELNDL
-551 LQGKRGTNRQLV
+551 LQGKRGRDRQLV
-563 TQEIETRVNN
+563 TQELESAINKARAE
-573 LRRKKV
+573 KAK
-579 ETQKK
+579 TQKE
-584 LKNVRKELNADIEN
+584 LKNVRRDLNEDIEK
-598 LGFKLKVI
+598 LGFRLKVI
-606 NICLMPLLVILFGII
+606 NICLVPLLVILFGIFH
-621 RALFRRRR
+621 AFLRRRK

>member
-6 VFGLAVLAMILVI
+6 AFALVLLALILVI

-44 SPGSKAAL
+44 SPGSKAVL
-52 AKLDQKVTLKFFF
+52 GKLDRKVTLKFFF
-65 SESAKDTPPSLKT
+65 SESAKDMPPSLKT

-92 AGNGNVVIETY
+92 AGNGNVTLETY

-137 VTCGTQEQTIPG
+137 AVCGTQEQTIPG

-176 VGVLSSIPGVL
+176 VGVLSAIPGVL
-187 GEQMNPMMMQMRQ
+187 GEQPNPMMMQRQ
-200 RPSRGWVAFSELKK
+200 RPSRGWIAFSELKK

-224 AESIDPDVKA
+224 AESIDDDVKA
-234 LVVLHPKDL
+234 LVVVHPKDL

-269 FKDFQTNAQQQ
+269 FKDFQASGQQQ
-280 NPMMQMGGQAEP
+280 NPMMMQMGGQGGP

-297 LFDAWGISFDTK
+297 LFDAWGISFDTS
-309 KCVADDKAA
+309 KCVADDKAS
-318 VQMRGPNGAVVT
+318 VQMRGRNGAVET
-330 DSTVL
+330 DATL
-335 MLGKDN
+335 LDLGKAN
-341 VEKDV
+341 IAKDV
-346 LTANISQL
+346 LTAGLSQL
-354 FFPFA
+354 LLPYA
-359 GALDFTPTEGLE
+359 GALEVTAKDGLA

-385 VNASMMPM
+385 VEASM
-393 VLQMGPAA
+393 LQMGPAA
-401 IRDQIKPDGVH
+401 IRDQIKPDGVR
-412 RTLAGRLSGK
+412 RTLAGRLTGT

-427 PKGPDWTEGSTNA
+427 PKGPDWKEGSTNA

-445 AASEKDNSV
+445 ASGESSV

-467 CTETINTLFGQ
+467 CVQVVDTLFGQ
-478 QTILRGDNLAIFA
+478 QAALRGDNLALFA

-528 QFRADAEKLQK
+528 KFRAKAEDLQK
-539 EVNETSKELNEL
+539 KFNETNKKLNDL
-551 LQGKRGTNRQLV
+551 LQGKHGTDRKLIS
-563 TQEIETRVNN
+563 QELESAIGEA
-573 LRRKKV
+573 RREKAK
-579 ETQKK
+579 TQKE

-598 LGFKLKVI
+598 LGFRLKVL
-606 NICLMPLLVILFGII
+606 NICLVPLLVVLFGIVH
-621 RALFRRRR
+621 ALLRRKR

>member
-44 SPGSKAAL
+44 SPGSKAVL
-52 AKLDQKVTLKFFF
+52 GKLDQKVTLKFFF
-65 SESAKDTPPSLKT
+65 SESAKDMPPSLKT

-118 GIEPQQAN
+118 GVEPQQAN

-149 FDPRMESTLEYE
+149 FDPRMESTLENE
-161 ITRHITRAVWPERPV
+161 ITRHITRVAWPERPV
-176 VGVLSSIPGVL
+176 VGVLSAIPGVL
-187 GEQMNPMMMQMRQ
+187 GEQMNPMMMQMRR
-200 RPSRGWVAFSELKK
+200 RPSPGWIAFSELKK
-214 DYDVREIAKD
+214 DYDLREIAKD
-224 AESIDPDVKA
+224 AESIDSDVKA
-234 LVVLHPKDL
+234 LVVIHPKDL

-269 FKDFQTNAQQQ
+269 FKDFEASSQQQQ
-280 NPMMQMGGQAEP
+280 NPMMQMGGQGGP

-297 LFDAWGISFDTK
+297 LFEKWGISFDTT
-309 KCVADDKAA
+309 KCVADDQAA
-318 VQMRGPNGAVVT
+318 VQMKGRNGTVVT
-330 DSTVL
+330 DATVL
-335 MLGKDN
+335 ALGKAN
-341 VEKDV
+341 IAKDV
-346 LTANISQL
+346 LTAGASQL
-354 FFPFA
+354 IIPFA
-359 GALDFTPTEGLE
+359 GALEFKPTEGLE
-371 FTPILTT
+371 FMPILTT

-385 VNASMMPM
+385 VEASM
-393 VLQMGPAA
+393 LQMGSEA
-401 IRDQIKPDGVH
+401 IRDQIKPDGVR
-412 RTLAGRLSGK
+412 RTLAGRLTGT

-427 PKGPDWTEGSTNA
+427 PKGPDWKEGSTNA
-440 VPKVV
+440 VPAVV
-445 AASEKDNSV
+445 ESGKGFV
-454 FLFADADFLADEA
+454 FLFADADFLSDQA
-467 CTETINTLFGQ
+467 CVDVVDTLFGKQ
-478 QTILRGDNLAIFA
+478 AVLRGDNIALFS
-491 NIVEQFAGREELI
+491 NIIEQFAGREELI

-519 RELRAEAEK
+519 RDLRAEAEK
-528 QFRADAEKLQK
+528 KFRAKAEELQAKL
-539 EVNETSKELNEL
+539 NETSKKLNEL
-551 LQGKRGTNRQLV
+551 LQGKRGTDRQLV
-563 TQEIETRVNN
+563 SQELESAIGEA
-573 LRRKKV
+573 RREKAK
-579 ETQKK
+579 TQKE

-598 LGFKLKVI
+598 LGFRLKVV
-606 NICLMPLLVILFGII
+606 NICLVPLLVILFGIF
-621 RALFRRRR
+621 RAVLRRRR

>member
-37 AEQLYTL
+37 AERLYTL
-44 SPGSKAAL
+44 SPGSKAVL

-65 SESAKDTPPSLKT
+65 SESAKDMPSSLKT

-92 AGNGNVVIETY
+92 AGNGNVAIETY

-118 GIEPQQAN
+118 GVEPQQAN

-149 FDPRMESTLEYE
+149 FDPRMESTLENE
-161 ITRHITRAVWPERPV
+161 ITRHITRVAWPERPV
-176 VGVLSSIPGVL
+176 VGVLSAIPGVL
-187 GEQMNPMMMQMRQ
+187 GEQMNPMMMQMRR
-200 RPSRGWVAFSELKK
+200 RPSPGWIAFAELRK
-214 DYDVREIAKD
+214 DYDLREIAKD
-224 AESIDPDVKA
+224 AESIDSDVKA
-234 LVVLHPKDL
+234 LVVIHPKDL

-269 FKDFQTNAQQQ
+269 FKDFEASSQQQQ
-280 NPMMQMGGQAEP
+280 NPMMQMGGQGGP

-297 LFDAWGISFDTK
+297 LFEKWGISFDTA

-318 VQMRGPNGAVVT
+318 VQMRGRNGAVVT
-330 DSTVL
+330 DATVL
-335 MLGKDN
+335 ELGKAN
-341 VEKDV
+341 IAKDV
-346 LTANISQL
+346 LTAGISQL
-354 FFPFA
+354 IIPYA
-359 GALDFTPTEGLE
+359 GALEFTPTEGLE
-371 FTPILTT
+371 FTPILTS
-378 STNGACL
+378 STNNACL
-385 VNASMMPM
+385 VDASM
-393 VLQMGPAA
+393 LQMGPEA
-401 IRDQIKPDGVH
+401 IRGQIKPDGVR
-412 RTLAGRLSGK
+412 RTLAGRLTGT

-427 PKGPDWTEGSTNA
+427 PKGPDWKEGSTNA
-440 VPKVV
+440 VPTVV
-445 AASEKDNSV
+445 ESGKGFV
-454 FLFADADFLADEA
+454 FLFADADFLSNEA
-467 CTETINTLFGQ
+467 CVEMVNTLFGQ
-478 QTILRGDNLAIFA
+478 QAVLRGDNLSLFS
-491 NIVEQFAGREELI
+491 NIIEQFAGREELI

-519 RELRAEAEK
+519 RNLRAEAEK
-528 QFRADAEKLQK
+528 KFRAKAEELQAKL
-539 EVNETSKELNEL
+539 NETSKKLNEL
-551 LQGKRGTNRQLV
+551 LQGKRGTDRQLV
-563 TQEIETRVNN
+563 SQELESAIGEA
-573 LRRKKV
+573 RREKAK
-579 ETQKK
+579 TQKE

-598 LGFKLKVI
+598 LGFRLKMY
-606 NICLMPLLVILFGII
+606 NICLMPLLVILFGIF
-621 RALFRRRR
+621 RAVLRRRR

>member
-6 VFGLAVLAMILVI
+6 VFGLAVLALILVI
-19 VGAAN
+19 VGATN

-44 SPGSKAAL
+44 SPGSKAVL

-65 SESAKDTPPSLKT
+65 SESAKDMPPSLKT

-118 GIEPQQAN
+118 GVEPQQAN

-149 FDPRMESTLEYE
+149 FDPRMESTLENE
-161 ITRHITRAVWPERPV
+161 ITRHITRVAWPERPV
-176 VGVLSSIPGVL
+176 VGVLSAIPGVL
-187 GEQMNPMMMQMRQ
+187 GEQMNPMMMQMRR
-200 RPSRGWVAFSELKK
+200 RPSPGWVAFSELKK
-214 DYDVREIAKD
+214 DYDLREIAKD

-234 LVVLHPKDL
+234 LVVIHPKDL

-269 FKDFQTNAQQQ
+269 FKDMEASSQQQQ
-280 NPMMQMGGQAEP
+280 NPMMQMGGQGGP

-297 LFDAWGISFDTK
+297 LFEKWGISFDTS

-318 VQMRGPNGAVVT
+318 VQMRGRNGAVVT
-330 DSTVL
+330 DATVL
-335 MLGKDN
+335 ELGKAN
-341 VEKDV
+341 IAKDV
-346 LTANISQL
+346 LTAGISQL
-354 FFPFA
+354 IIPYA
-359 GALDFTPTEGLE
+359 GALEFTPSEGLE
-371 FTPILTT
+371 FTPILTS
-378 STNGACL
+378 STNNACL
-385 VNASMMPM
+385 VDASM
-393 VLQMGPAA
+393 LQMGPEA
-401 IRDQIKPDGVH
+401 IRGQIKPDGVR
-412 RTLAGRLSGK
+412 RTLAGRLTGT

-427 PKGPDWTEGSTNA
+427 PKGPDWKEGSTNA
-440 VPKVV
+440 VPTVV
-445 AASEKDNSV
+445 ESGKGFV
-454 FLFADADFLADEA
+454 FLFADADFLSNEA
-467 CTETINTLFGQ
+467 CVEMVNTLFGQ
-478 QTILRGDNLAIFA
+478 QAVLRGDNLSLFS
-491 NIVEQFAGREELI
+491 NIIEQFAGREELI

-519 RELRAEAEK
+519 RNLRAEAEK
-528 QFRADAEKLQK
+528 KFRAKAEELQAKL
-539 EVNETSKELNEL
+539 NETSKKLNEL
-551 LQGKRGTNRQLV
+551 LQGKRGTDRQLV
-563 TQEIETRVNN
+563 SQELESAIGEA
-573 LRRKKV
+573 RREKAK
-579 ETQKK
+579 TQKE

-598 LGFKLKVI
+598 LGFRLKTI
-606 NICLMPLLVILFGII
+606 NICLVPLLVILFGIF
-621 RALFRRRR
+621 RALLRRKR

>member
-1 MKNKK
+1 MKSKK
-6 VFGLAVLAMILVI
+6 FFGLAVLALILVI

-24 YILSALSA
+24 FILSALSA

-65 SESAKDTPPSLKT
+65 SESAKDMPPSLKT

-118 GIEPQQAN
+118 GVEPQQAN

-149 FDPRMESTLEYE
+149 FDPRMESTLENE

-176 VGVLSSIPGVL
+176 VGVLSAIPGVL
-187 GEQMNPMMMQMRQ
+187 GEQMNPMMMQMRR
-200 RPSRGWVAFSELKK
+200 RPSPGWVAFSELKK
-214 DYDVREIAKD
+214 DYDLREIAKD
-224 AESIDPDVKA
+224 AESIDPDMKA
-234 LVVLHPKDL
+234 LVVIHPKDL

-269 FKDFQTNAQQQ
+269 FKDMEASSQQQ
-280 NPMMQMGGQAEP
+280 NPMMQMGGQGGP

-297 LFDAWGISFDTK
+297 LFEKWGISFDTS

-318 VQMRGPNGAVVT
+318 VQMRGRNGAVVT
-330 DSTVL
+330 DATVL
-335 MLGKDN
+335 ELGKAN
-341 VEKDV
+341 IAKDV
-346 LTANISQL
+346 LTAGISQL
-354 FFPFA
+354 IIPYA
-359 GALDFTPTEGLE
+359 GALEFTPSEGLE
-371 FTPILTT
+371 FTPILTS
-378 STNGACL
+378 STNNACL
-385 VNASMMPM
+385 VDASM
-393 VLQMGPAA
+393 LQMGPEA
-401 IRDQIKPDGVH
+401 IRGQIKPDGVR
-412 RTLAGRLSGK
+412 RTLAGRLTGT

-427 PKGPDWTEGSTNA
+427 PKGPDWKEGSTNA
-440 VPKVV
+440 VPTVV
-445 AASEKDNSV
+445 ESGKGFV
-454 FLFADADFLADEA
+454 FLFADADFLSNEA
-467 CTETINTLFGQ
+467 CVEMVNTLFGQ
-478 QTILRGDNLAIFA
+478 QAVLRGDNLALFA

-519 RELRAEAEK
+519 RNLRAEAEK
-528 QFRADAEKLQK
+528 KFRAKAEELQAKL
-539 EVNETSKELNEL
+539 NETSKKLNDL
-551 LQGKRGTNRQLV
+551 LQGKHGTDRQLV
-563 TQEIETRVNN
+563 SQELENAIGEA
-573 LRRKKV
+573 RREKAK
-579 ETQKK
+579 TQKE

-598 LGFKLKVI
+598 LGFRLKVL
-606 NICLMPLLVILFGII
+606 NICFMPLLVILFGIGHAII
-621 RALFRRRR
+621 RRKR

>member
-19 VGAAN
+19 VGATN
-24 YILSALSA
+24 YILAALSA

-44 SPGSKAAL
+44 SPGSKAVL

-65 SESAKDTPPSLKT
+65 SESAKDMPPSLKT

-86 LGEYER
+86 LREYER
-92 AGNGNVVIETY
+92 AGKGNVVIETY

-118 GIEPQQAN
+118 GVEPQQAN

-149 FDPRMESTLEYE
+149 FDPRMESTLENE
-161 ITRHITRAVWPERPV
+161 ITRHITRVVWPERPV

-187 GEQMNPMMMQMRQ
+187 GEQMNPMMMQMRR
-200 RPSRGWVAFSELKK
+200 RPSPGWIAFAELKK
-214 DYDVREIAKD
+214 DYDLREIAPD

-234 LVVLHPKDL
+234 LVVIHPKNL

-269 FKDFQTNAQQQ
+269 FKDFEASSQQQQ
-280 NPMMQMGGQAEP
+280 NPMMQMGGQGGP

-297 LFDAWGISFDTK
+297 LFEKWGISFDTT
-309 KCVADDKAA
+309 KCVADDQAA
-318 VQMRGPNGAVVT
+318 VQMKGRDGTVVT
-330 DSTVL
+330 DATVL
-335 MLGKDN
+335 ELGKAN
-341 VEKDV
+341 IAKDV
-346 LTANISQL
+346 LTAGASQL
-354 FFPFA
+354 IIPFA
-359 GALDFTPTEGLE
+359 GALGFTPTEGLE

-385 VNASMMPM
+385 VDASM
-393 VLQMGPAA
+393 LQMGSEA
-401 IRDQIKPDGVH
+401 IRGQIKPDGVR
-412 RTLAGRLSGK
+412 RTLAGRLSGT

-427 PKGPDWTEGSTNA
+427 PKGPDWKEGSTNA
-440 VPKVV
+440 VPAVV
-445 AASEKDNSV
+445 ESGKGFV
-454 FLFADADFLADEA
+454 FLFADADFLSDQA
-467 CTETINTLFGQ
+467 CVEMVNTLFGQ
-478 QTILRGDNLAIFA
+478 QAVLRGDNIALFS
-491 NIVEQFAGREELI
+491 NIIEQFAGREELI

-519 RELRAEAEK
+519 RNLRAEAEK
-528 QFRADAEKLQK
+528 KFRAKAEELQAKL
-539 EVNETSKELNEL
+539 NETSKKLNEL
-551 LQGKRGTNRQLV
+551 LQGKRGTDRQLV
-563 TQEIETRVNN
+563 SQELESAIGEA
-573 LRRKKV
+573 RREKAK
-579 ETQKK
+579 TQKE

-598 LGFKLKVI
+598 LGFRLKVA
-606 NICLMPLLVILFGII
+606 NICLMPLLVILFGIF
-621 RALFRRRR
+621 RAVFRRMR

>member
-19 VGAAN
+19 VGATN

-44 SPGSKAAL
+44 SPGSKAVL

-65 SESAKDTPPSLKT
+65 SESAKDMPPSLKT

-118 GIEPQQAN
+118 GVEPQQAN

-176 VGVLSSIPGVL
+176 VGVLSAIPGVL
-187 GEQMNPMMMQMRQ
+187 GDKLNPMMMQMRQ
-200 RPSRGWVAFSELKK
+200 RPSRGWIAFAELKK
-214 DYDVREIAKD
+214 DYDLREIAPD

-234 LVVLHPKDL
+234 LVVIHPKDL

-269 FKDFQTNAQQQ
+269 FKDMEASSQQQQ
-280 NPMMQMGGQAEP
+280 NPMMQMGGQGGP

-297 LFDAWGISFDTK
+297 LFEKWGISFDTS

-318 VQMRGPNGAVVT
+318 VQMRGRNGAVVT
-330 DSTVL
+330 DATVL
-335 MLGKDN
+335 ELGKAN
-341 VEKDV
+341 IAKDV
-346 LTANISQL
+346 LTAGISQL
-354 FFPFA
+354 IIPYA
-359 GALDFTPTEGLE
+359 GALEFTPSEGLE
-371 FTPILTT
+371 FTPILTS
-378 STNGACL
+378 STNNACL
-385 VNASMMPM
+385 VDASM
-393 VLQMGPAA
+393 LQMGPEA
-401 IRDQIKPDGVH
+401 IRGQIKPDGVR
-412 RTLAGRLSGK
+412 RTLAGRLTGT

-427 PKGPDWTEGSTNA
+427 PKGPDWKEGSTNA
-440 VPKVV
+440 VPTVV
-445 AASEKDNSV
+445 ESGKGFV
-454 FLFADADFLADEA
+454 FLFADADFLSNEA
-467 CTETINTLFGQ
+467 CVEMVNTLFGQ
-478 QTILRGDNLAIFA
+478 QAVLRGDNLSLFS
-491 NIVEQFAGREELI
+491 NIIEQFAGREELI

-519 RELRAEAEK
+519 RNLRAEAEK
-528 QFRADAEKLQK
+528 KFRAKAEELQAKL
-539 EVNETSKELNEL
+539 NETSKKLNEL
-551 LQGKRGTNRQLV
+551 LQGKRGTDRQLV
-563 TQEIETRVNN
+563 SQELESAIGEA
-573 LRRKKV
+573 RREKAK
-579 ETQKK
+579 TQKE

-598 LGFKLKVI
+598 LGFRLKTI
-606 NICLMPLLVILFGII
+606 NICLVPLLVILFGIF
-621 RALFRRRR
+621 RALLRRKR